1 MNIVIIGMGEVGKHI
16 ATVLL
21 EEQHDV
27 VIIDKNPSSL
37 AAAEGAFDA
46 LVLQGH
52 GASETTLVSAN
63 VHNADLVCAVTDNDE
78 INMLAAL
85 SAKQLGAKRVIARVS
100 NRIYY
105 PDDRGLISDMFG
117 AIDLVVNPKVLVAV
131 ELHKLVR
138 SASAVAVEDFA
149 DNRIEMVQLPV
160 LQRTSAVGKALR
172 DLKLPPN
179 TLIAAI
185 DRDNNLIVPSGN
197 HTIQA
202 GDEVLCVGRIE
213 QIPAI
218 EKLFERERRRFVH
231 KVFIIGGSEIGEHLA
246 KALAADGI
254 KVVMIDQ
261 DRERCFALKRSLPDT
276 VTVLNA
282 DGTDMHILEEEGV
295 DHCDAFVAC
304 SGADEINLMAS
315 LLAKQAGARR
325 ALALVHKPDYAKVC
339 ERLGIDATLSPR
351 LTIAQQVLKYVR
363 TGDVLSIRPVLSG
376 RGEFLEFMASRDAR
390 ITGTPIKDA
399 NFPRGANICA
409 VVGHKGAYVPR
420 GNDVIESG
428 DRVVVFTTPKQRL
441 AVERMF
447 RKPTLLG

>member
-21 EEQHDV
+21 EEQHDI
-27 VIIDKNPSSL
+27 VIIDNNPNSL
-37 AAAEGAFDA
+37 AAAEENFDA

-52 GASETTLVSAN
+52 GASESTLAQAQVAK
-63 VHNADLVCAVTDNDE
+63 ADLVCAVTNNDE

-85 SAKQLGAKRVIARVS
+85 SAKQMGAKRAIARVS
-100 NRIYY
+100 NSVYY
-105 PDDRGLISDMFG
+105 PDERGLISDMFG
-117 AIDLVVNPKVLVAV
+117 TIDLVVNPKVLVAV
-131 ELHKLVR
+131 EMHKLVR

-160 LQRTSAVGKALR
+160 LDKTASIGKPLKDLR
-172 DLKLPPN
+172 LPPN

-185 DRDNNLIVPSGN
+185 DRDGQLIVPSGS
-197 HTIQA
+197 HAIQA

-213 QIPAI
+213 QIPAL
-218 EKLFERERRRFVH
+218 EKLFERERRRFIT
-231 KVFIIGGSEIGEHLA
+231 KVFIVGGTKIGEHLA
-246 KALAADGI
+246 RALAADGI
-254 KVVMIDQ
+254 KVVIIEKN
-261 DRERCFALKRSLPDT
+261 RPRCFQLKESLADT

-295 DHCDAFVAC
+295 ENADAFIAC
-304 SGADEINLMAS
+304 SPADEVNLMAS
-315 LLAKQAGARR
+315 LLSKQAGVRR
-325 ALALVHKPDYAKVC
+325 TLALVHKPDYAKVC

-351 LTIAQQVLKYVR
+351 LTIARQVLRYVR
-363 TGDVLSIRPVLSG
+363 AGDVLSIRPVLQG
-376 RGEFLEFMASRDAR
+376 RGEFLEFMATRDAR
-390 ITGTPIKDA
+390 ISGTAIKDV

-409 VVGHKGAYVPR
+409 VVGDKGAYVPR
-420 GNDVIESG
+420 GNDVIETG
-428 DRVVVFTTPKQRL
+428 DRVVVFTTPKQRA